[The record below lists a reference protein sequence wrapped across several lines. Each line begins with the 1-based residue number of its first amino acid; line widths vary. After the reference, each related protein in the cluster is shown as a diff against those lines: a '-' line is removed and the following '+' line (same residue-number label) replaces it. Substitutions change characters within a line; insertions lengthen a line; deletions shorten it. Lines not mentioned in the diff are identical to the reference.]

1 MARYKRYRHGGRT
14 VPGMFKAEEGGEG
27 NGERP
32 NMPEES
38 LVEQPALPANQSTD
52 SIPMNAQNA
61 ILQQQKMQQQYALQM
76 QKMKMLQQQKM
87 QEMLMQMKLQNEQLN
102 TQNTLLSTKIEKLD
116 AINSA
121 RTVKPGP
128 GAKNTP
134 KRRGGSVMKKG
145 GSCLPGGRYSKK
157 RK

>member
-61 ILQQQKMQQQYALQM
+61 ILQQQKCNNNMHC
-76 QKMKMLQQQKM
+76 KC
-87 QEMLMQMKLQNEQLN
+87 
-102 TQNTLLSTKIEKLD
+102 
-116 AINSA
+116 
-121 RTVKPGP
+121 
-128 GAKNTP
+128 
-134 KRRGGSVMKKG
+134 KK
-145 GSCLPGGRYSKK
+145 
-157 RK
+157 